1 MKLMIVPEEKDVRTR
16 KGNDDMMFDTTN
28 TASP

>member
-1 MKLMIVPEEKDVRTR
+1 MIVPEERDVRTR
-16 KGNDDMMFDTTN
+16 KGNDDMMFDTTK